1 MRDRFLTSSII
12 LLILVLA
19 SVFVLPE
26 RSISRFMEGC
36 GEIISDTFGF

>member
-1 MRDRFLTSSII
+1 MKDRFLTSSII

-26 RSISRFMEGC
+26 KSISRFMEGC
-36 GEIISDTFGF
+36 GEAISDVLGF